1 MARSEVLYACTHCDA
16 QYPKW
21 QGQCAE
27 CGKWGTVKEAEEGA
41 AAASG
46 EVVSIASSAAVS
58 RIPTGLR
65 EVDAVLGGGLV
76 PGSLVLLGGDP
87 GIGKS
92 TLVLHMASGIA
103 LRAGGSVLYVCGEES
118 PEQIGMRMARMGV
131 RPAPF
136 KFLSSTDV
144 RTAVGALALHRPN
157 LAIVDSVQ
165 TLSEGALEG
174 APGSIAQIRAVTS
187 QLLEAA
193 KRTGVPVILIGHVTK
208 DGAVAGPK
216 ALEHLVDAV
225 LYLEGDSTHQ
235 YRLLRGTKNRFGPT
249 NQVGVFSM
257 EERGLVEVANPSE
270 LFLHQ
275 GSRPLPGSVV
285 SVVMEGNRPFLIEL
299 QALTNKTNYG
309 YPKRAAS
316 GFDVNRLEL
325 ILAVLSRRG
334 GLHLDNQDVFVN
346 IVGGL
351 RVKDPALD
359 LAAALA
365 VASSLSNQTMP
376 EKSVVLGELGL
387 GGEVRSVARL
397 EDRLREARRLGFER
411 AYAPGSDSNTSDIAK
426 ALAILGIAK

>member
-1 MARSEVLYACTHCDA
+1 
-16 QYPKW
+16 
-21 QGQCAE
+21 
-27 CGKWGTVKEAEEGA
+27 
-41 AAASG
+41 
-46 EVVSIASSAAVS
+46 
-58 RIPTGLR
+58 
-65 EVDAVLGGGLV
+65 
-76 PGSLVLLGGDP
+76 
-87 GIGKS
+87 
-92 TLVLHMASGIA
+92 
-103 LRAGGSVLYVCGEES
+103 
-118 PEQIGMRMARMGV
+118 
-131 RPAPF
+131 
-136 KFLSSTDV
+136 
-144 RTAVGALALHRPN
+144 
-157 LAIVDSVQ
+157 
-165 TLSEGALEG
+165 
-174 APGSIAQIRAVTS
+174 
-187 QLLEAA
+187 
-193 KRTGVPVILIGHVTK
+193 
-208 DGAVAGPK
+208 
-216 ALEHLVDAV
+216 
-225 LYLEGDSTHQ
+225 
-235 YRLLRGTKNRFGPT
+235 
-249 NQVGVFSM
+249 M